1 MNRAKK
7 LATAFSGL
15 ILLGFGSSANAD
27 FTGAYIGG
35 STGLFTSAAIE
46 EDDDGDVLN
55 LGFEDSIFTKLDV
68 IAGYGVQQG
77 QFYFGAEGQYTLTNN
92 LDGRVANI
100 DGDRVDAETGDGY
113 AVAARIGFVP
123 NPGLLIYGKIA
134 YGEREFEL
142 SFDDGG
148 SGDEDFT
155 GVGIGLGVEYMA
167 SQNIGLRLE
176 AMRYDY
182 SDETVDDVDF
192 DPIEQTVD
200 LGIVYHF

>member
-35 STGLFTSAAIE
+35 STGLFTSATIE
-46 EDDDGDVLN
+46 EDADGDVLN
-55 LGFEDSIFTKLDV
+55 LGIEDSIFTKLDV

-142 SFDDGG
+142 SFDDVG